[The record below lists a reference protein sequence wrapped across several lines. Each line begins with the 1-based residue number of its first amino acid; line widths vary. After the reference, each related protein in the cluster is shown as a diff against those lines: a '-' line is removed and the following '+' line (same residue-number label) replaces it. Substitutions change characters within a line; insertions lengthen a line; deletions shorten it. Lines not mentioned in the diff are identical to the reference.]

1 MQTVNGVNGLDTS
14 LYTDKVDQTQGEGKV
29 QGNVS
34 SLPST
39 SASALDGILQDLE
52 LPTLPVSMRG
62 IQIDQIMTALANEA
76 RRNGVRDA
84 VDSISTHG
92 DEIKAEN
99 DKKLEKIQQEM
110 KKLEKED
117 FWDGFCKVFKI
128 IGLAFAAVGSIA
140 TTAVGVMSGNPALI
154 AAGVVGAV
162 MTIDGIVSVAT
173 DGKYSIASGFTALG
187 KTMGMSD
194 EAAKWFGFGMNLAI
208 MLAGIAVSFG
218 ASATMSGGK
227 MAESAGQ
234 ALGHMAKIGAY
245 SNIGAGVSNAGNAV
259 GQIGLAVVQY
269 GLSKVRAEKLDI
281 DAILETLRNNIKMN
295 EELIQV
301 QMDTAEA
308 LINDVIDIVNNCE
321 ETANTILVASPSVA

>member
-14 LYTDKVDQTQGEGKV
+14 LYTDKVDQTQGDSKV

-117 FWDGFCKVFKI
+117 FWDGFCKVFKVI
-128 IGLAFAAVGSIA
+128 CK
-140 TTAVGVMSGNPALI
+140 
-154 AAGVVGAV
+154 
-162 MTIDGIVSVAT
+162 TI
-173 DGKYSIASGFTALG
+173 
-187 KTMGMSD
+187 M
-194 EAAKWFGFGMNLAI
+194 
-208 MLAGIAVSFG
+208 
-218 ASATMSGGK
+218 
-227 MAESAGQ
+227 
-234 ALGHMAKIGAY
+234 
-245 SNIGAGVSNAGNAV
+245 
-259 GQIGLAVVQY
+259 
-269 GLSKVRAEKLDI
+269 DI
-281 DAILETLRNNIKMN
+281 
-295 EELIQV
+295 
-301 QMDTAEA
+301 
-308 LINDVIDIVNNCE
+308 
-321 ETANTILVASPSVA
+321 S